1 MCNILAQ
8 RRLLIFPD
16 QTMAHRALLK
26 ETAEDDGE
34 DNGEASSTVSLSL
47 SSFGGALKSHRQWDL
62 SCQTGIDEYLASN
75 HGTKITKGNMAGSG
89 FARRFD
95 GRYHST
101 VKAPSITRCQYCY
114 YIWKHTM
121 NVKEQETLDHMEQN
135 RQFIFRCLVCNV
147 NLCPNCINEWH
158 GVDMRDTNKLF
169 RR

>member
-1 MCNILAQ
+1 
-8 RRLLIFPD
+8 
-16 QTMAHRALLK
+16 MAAD
-26 ETAEDDGE
+26 DDG
-34 DNGEASSTVSLSL
+34 
-47 SSFGGALKSHRQWDL
+47 
-62 SCQTGIDEYLASN
+62 CQTEIDEYLASN

-114 YIWKHTM
+114 YVWKHTM
-121 NVKEQETLDHMEQN
+121 NAEEQETWDHMEQN
-135 RQFIFRCLVCNV
+135 RQFILRCLVCNV

-169 RR
+169 GQ